1 MLCIFLCV
9 CPNCSHGFQKSSL
22 LYLHRSF
29 GMFRAAQGFRETFS
43 ALCIAL
49 LQASLYAMTCSS
61 IHSKKAPARHLCFIC
76 QSSFLRALQGKASAI
91 APLYRQ
97 SSRCGTGS
105 CKASRLHSP
114 WSILLLKGSAR
125 PQQGFT
131 ILIQTFFSRALQG
144 LYD

>member
-1 MLCIFLCV
+1 MSELLSWLPKIFSALSASV
-9 CPNCSHGFQKSSL
+9 LWYVQSYS
-22 LYLHRSF
+22 
-29 GMFRAAQGFRETFS
+29 QGFRETFS

-97 SSRCGTGS
+97 SSRCGTRNQQGF
-105 CKASRLHSP
+105 KASLSVVNTSSQGLSKASARLHYPYSN
-114 WSILLLKGSAR
+114 LLLKGPAR
-125 PQQGFT
+125 FV
-131 ILIQTFFSRALQG
+131 
-144 LYD
+144 